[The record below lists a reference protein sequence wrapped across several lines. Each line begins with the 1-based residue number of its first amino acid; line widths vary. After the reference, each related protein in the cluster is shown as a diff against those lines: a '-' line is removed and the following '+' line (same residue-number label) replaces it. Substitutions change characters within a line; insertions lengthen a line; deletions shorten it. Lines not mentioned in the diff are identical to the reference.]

1 MDNLTNYIIRPLH
14 PNEYHLLKEFLYE
27 AIYIPEGVKPPAK
40 EIVDLPELKVYIEN
54 FGTQKDDFC
63 LIAEIEGKVIGAVWS
78 RIMNDYGHIDNE
90 TPSLSISLYKEYRGK
105 GIGSHLM
112 QKLIKSLGDKGYK
125 CVSLSVQ
132 KANYAVNMYIKLG
145 FKIIKETNKEFIM
158 VKELT
163 EKKSNY
169 EHFLSGEYCNRID
182 NEVLNMIK
190 KTKGLL
196 SIINDIK
203 ASAEERRNALSQMFG
218 KIGKHSNVGNNFTCQ
233 CGKHIFIGEMT
244 IINDNCTMMDENHI
258 YVGNRV
264 LVAPNV
270 QFYTANHDVHFENR
284 FVEEWDETS
293 GELFFRTQALP
304 IIVEDN
310 VWIGGGS
317 IILSGVTIGKGSVI
331 GAGSVVT
338 KSIPANCIAVGNPCK
353 VIKWLKPQYK
363 INTLEEKDIPEM
375 MILYCSTLS
384 NVNIRDY
391 THEEIE
397 DWVSCGY
404 KTERWKELMSHNQ
417 YFGAFDK
424 NNCLIGFSSMNKDGY
439 LHSMFVHKDYQ
450 CKGVATQLLSEVEKM
465 EKKWGVKEIISEVS
479 FTARS
484 FFEKHGYKI
493 DRIQKRKANKLEL
506 TNFVMRKIMYHEKE

>member
-1 MDNLTNYIIRPLH
+1 LD
-14 PNEYHLLKEFLYE
+14 
-27 AIYIPEGVKPPAK
+27 
-40 EIVDLPELKVYIEN
+40 
-54 FGTQKDDFC
+54 
-63 LIAEIEGKVIGAVWS
+63 
-78 RIMNDYGHIDNE
+78 
-90 TPSLSISLYKEYRGK
+90 
-105 GIGSHLM
+105 
-112 QKLIKSLGDKGYK
+112 
-125 CVSLSVQ
+125 SV
-132 KANYAVNMYIKLG
+132 
-145 FKIIKETNKEFIM
+145 
-158 VKELT
+158 
-163 EKKSNY
+163 
-169 EHFLSGEYCNRID
+169 
-182 NEVLNMIK
+182 
-190 KTKGLL
+190 
-196 SIINDIK
+196 
-203 ASAEERRNALSQMFG
+203 
-218 KIGKHSNVGNNFTCQ
+218 
-233 CGKHIFIGEMT
+233 
-244 IINDNCTMMDENHI
+244 
-258 YVGNRV
+258 
-264 LVAPNV
+264 
-270 QFYTANHDVHFENR
+270 
-284 FVEEWDETS
+284 
-293 GELFFRTQALP
+293 
-304 IIVEDN
+304 
-310 VWIGGGS
+310 
-317 IILSGVTIGKGSVI
+317 VI

-465 EKKWGVKEIISEVS
+465 AKKWGVKEIISEVS